1 MTDNGFLRLH
11 VLQAG
16 YGDCLVVE
24 YGHDQ
29 TEQHLIVIDGGVAG
43 ETTPTLKKLLK
54 DLPNAH
60 IDLLVV
66 SHVDDDHIVGAI
78 RVLQDKKLRGRIK
91 DIWFNGATERRVL
104 ALEGLGYK
112 KGDKLEAMLADKSLG
127 LPWNGAFGGADIAVD
142 STKPNLPVSLS
153 LGATLTL
160 LSPTTSSLRDLRE
173 AWASNTLKPDDVDK
187 TGEPQVVVPKGLEA
201 LGEDAAAPIDIDA
214 ILQAT
219 CNEDPSVT
227 NGSSIAFLFT
237 FGDTSVL
244 LAADAHASVLLETS
258 AKLEGGHPRAV
269 DLMKL
274 PHHGSAGNVTVDL
287 LKAFPAQAYVV
298 SSDGNRHGHPDDL
311 AIARIVDTAPGSKVF
326 FNYPGPAYKRWL
338 EFSADDPA
346 RVDVRSTLTRILT
359 IELPLTD

>member
-1 MTDNGFLRLH
+1 MTDSGFLRLH

-24 YGHDQ
+24 YGHGQ
-29 TEQHLIVIDGGVAG
+29 SEQHLIVIDGGVAG

-112 KGDKLEAMLADKSLG
+112 KGDKLQAMLADKSLG

-142 STKPNLPVSLS
+142 SSKPNLPVNLS
-153 LGATLTL
+153 LGATLTI
-160 LSPTTSSLRDLRE
+160 LSPTASSLRDLRE

-201 LGEDAAAPIDIDA
+201 LGEDAAASIDIDA
-214 ILQAT
+214 IL
-219 CNEDPSVT
+219 
-227 NGSSIAFLFT
+227 
-237 FGDTSVL
+237 
-244 LAADAHASVLLETS
+244 
-258 AKLEGGHPRAV
+258 
-269 DLMKL
+269 
-274 PHHGSAGNVTVDL
+274 
-287 LKAFPAQAYVV
+287 
-298 SSDGNRHGHPDDL
+298 
-311 AIARIVDTAPGSKVF
+311 
-326 FNYPGPAYKRWL
+326 
-338 EFSADDPA
+338 
-346 RVDVRSTLTRILT
+346 
-359 IELPLTD
+359 